1 MKILKFPTEKIFAD
15 AWSIAN
21 SLLYIEDRRVYRSRM
36 DNSLYMFTKY
46 GEDIERVE
54 KMLAEKLDRW
64 AKEHQ
69 GSWTQYITDH
79 PRYNRIQRY
88 LENAR

>member
-1 MKILKFPTEKIFAD
+1 MKVKHFPTEKIFAD

-21 SLLYIEDRRVYRSRM
+21 SKLYIEDRRRYRSRM
-36 DNSLYMFTKY
+36 DTSLYMFAKY

-54 KMLAEKLDRW
+54 KLLADKLDRW
-64 AKEHQ
+64 AKEHK
-69 GSWTQYITDH
+69 GSWTQYIADH
-79 PRYNRIQRY
+79 PRNNRIEEY

>member
-21 SLLYIEDRRVYRSRM
+21 SKLYIEDRRRYRSKM
-36 DNSLYMFTKY
+36 NTSLYMFARY

-64 AKEHQ
+64 AKEHE
-69 GSWTQYITDH
+69 GSWTQFIDGH
-79 PRYNRIQRY
+79 PRYDRIQQY
-88 LENAR
+88 LEGR